1 MTPPALLL
9 TYDFPPMLG
18 GIARAL
24 GEIARH
30 AEGRIRV
37 STGQVDG
44 WEAWD
49 QASGLPVDRLA
60 VPSRRLKTLPC
71 LVRWGLHADRLV
83 RQHHPA
89 FLWAGNVKP
98 AGHVAR
104 WVGGRRG
111 LPYGLIVYGLDLQ
124 LIARQAAADPA
135 RRRRAAALLWDAAGT
150 VAISHWTASRFTA
163 LAGELGVA
171 DAARHL
177 RVVPPGVDAARFHP
191 GASTA
196 ALRDRYGL
204 VDRPWLL
211 TVARL
216 MPHKGIDTGLDV
228 LQALR
233 AAGHEVGYMV
243 AGTGPDAERLRRK
256 ADRLGVAADVRWLGR
271 VPEEDLPGLYGA
283 ATVYLG
289 LSRQEGD
296 EVEGF
301 GLSLLEAQ
309 ACAVPVVAG
318 LEGGTE
324 DAVTHGVTGFLV
336 DPGTEVAAV
345 RTVAALLADRSR
357 ARVLGLAARARVER
371 EFGWPRVVRELAEAA
386 AAFRGGRGARAGR

>member
-1 MTPPALLL
+1 MKALLL
-9 TYDFPPMLG
+9 ARDFPPEGG

-24 GEIARH
+24 GEVARH
-30 AEGRIRV
+30 APAGTLTVCTGRMPASAAFDAACAAPVVRV
-37 STGQVDG
+37 GV
-44 WEAWD
+44 
-49 QASGLPVDRLA
+49 PCDRL
-60 VPSRRLKTLPC
+60 RTLPG
-71 LVRWGLHADRLV
+71 LVRWGWRADRLA
-83 RQHHPA
+83 RHA
-89 FLWAGNVKP
+89 DFLWAGNVKP

-124 LIARQAAADPA
+124 LLSRQAAADPA

-357 ARVLGLAARARVER
+357 TRVLGLAARARVER